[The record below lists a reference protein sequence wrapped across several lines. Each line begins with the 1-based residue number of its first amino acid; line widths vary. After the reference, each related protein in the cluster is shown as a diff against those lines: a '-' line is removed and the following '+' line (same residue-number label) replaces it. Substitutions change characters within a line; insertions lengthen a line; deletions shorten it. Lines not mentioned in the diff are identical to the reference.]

1 MGLSGSEGRRD
12 QRARALS
19 DPKVRVALFLVGL
32 AVVALGSYYVAAKAT
47 WNASHIGGGGYDNVY
62 ISDEIYY
69 VDAARRILVNVFG
82 YHGELFPYSG
92 ETASNYYNFEHP
104 PLGKYIMALSMALL
118 GDKPFNWRVPS
129 IVMASLIPLIIYV
142 GLAWGRDTRWIV
154 IGTVAGLAAS
164 ADHIL
169 IAMGSVAM
177 LDIYAAFFLS
187 LAIVSAFRERFYLS
201 AVFEGLAWASKE
213 TALPGA
219 LALLILIL
227 ARSPNRAGV
236 IKFLKVFIIVL
247 GVFIVAYI
255 PLFAHFGVMYV
266 IQQTLGGYKWDLV
279 SRPPGP
285 PASAPS
291 GWFFNVNPFVLSYS
305 PLLEASMTV
314 PLELTALGAAIAI
327 FVVGLGRDRRLLR
340 AGSTFYVLEFVG
352 LWAVYLAGNHTL
364 YSFYSVVFT
373 PAMAVTLAEVLDILS
388 NQIKLF

>member
-1 MGLSGSEGRRD
+1 
-12 QRARALS
+12 
-19 DPKVRVALFLVGL
+19 
-32 AVVALGSYYVAAKAT
+32 
-47 WNASHIGGGGYDNVY
+47 
-62 ISDEIYY
+62 
-69 VDAARRILVNVFG
+69 
-82 YHGELFPYSG
+82 
-92 ETASNYYNFEHP
+92 
-104 PLGKYIMALSMALL
+104 
-118 GDKPFNWRVPS
+118 
-129 IVMASLIPLIIYV
+129 MASLIPLIIYV

-177 LDIYAAFFLS
+177 LDIYTAFFLS
-187 LAIVSAFRERFYLS
+187 LAIVSVFRERFYLS

-236 IKFLKVFIIVL
+236 IKFLKAFIIVL

-291 GWFFNVNPFVLSYS
+291 GWFFNVDPFVLSYS
-305 PLLEASMTV
+305 PLLEASMPV

-340 AGSTFYVLEFVG
+340 AGSTFFVSEFVG
-352 LWAVYLAGNHTL
+352 LWAAYLAGNHTL